1 MEINDNFSDRAKKDF
16 QLVCEALEG
25 KQSAYTAIMDRYKDN
40 IYFLILKM
48 VKNKDDAE
56 DLSIEVFGKAFQRLH
71 QYTSQYAFS
80 TWIYKIAT
88 NHSIDFIRK
97 KRIET
102 VSLDKHMLADD
113 GGKIEMD
120 VGSTNKDPEEKFIEK
135 QKILLMQEG
144 VKKLNDPYRKLLK
157 LRYFEE
163 HTYDEIA
170 EMMDIPLGTVKAQLF
185 RARSLLSAVLENS
198 KHSI

>member
-1 MEINDNFSDRAKKDF
+1 MEINDNFSDRAKKDYH
-16 QLVCEALEG
+16 LVCEALDG

-56 DLSIEVFGKAFQRLH
+56 DLSIEVFGKAFQRLK
-71 QYTSQYAFS
+71 QYTPQYAFS

-97 KRIET
+97 KRIDT
-102 VSLDKHMLADD
+102 VSLDKHLQTED
-113 GGKIEMD
+113 GGKIELD
-120 VGSTNKDPEEKFIEK
+120 VESESKDPEEKFIEK
-135 QKILLMQEG
+135 QKIHMMQEG
-144 VKKLNDPYRKLLK
+144 VKKLSDPYKRLLE

-163 HTYDEIA
+163 HSYDEIA
-170 EMMDIPLGTVKAQLF
+170 EILDIPLGTVKAQLF
-185 RARSLLSAVLENS
+185 RARGLLFAVLEKS
-198 KHSI
+198 QHSI